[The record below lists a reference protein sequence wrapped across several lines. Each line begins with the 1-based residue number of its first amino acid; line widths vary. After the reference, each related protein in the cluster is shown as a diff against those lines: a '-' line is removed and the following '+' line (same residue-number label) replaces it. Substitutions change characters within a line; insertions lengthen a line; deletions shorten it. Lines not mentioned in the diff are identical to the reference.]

1 MPGPGTSYHQEV
13 ATVATPAIAY
23 PNKESPH
30 VPPSRRLRAAPARGA
45 ACQEGPMRYLMLV
58 RAAPAAG
65 AGNLPSDA
73 QLAALARYHGE
84 LARAGVL
91 LDASGL
97 RCGEHGW
104 RIRCH
109 AGQREVVDGLVGGGE
124 LPVVGYTLIQVRSRE
139 EAMEWAR
146 RCPLPFGPLGEGEIE
161 VRPLLDAA
169 NFAPAATQV
178 QTVSAPGMPHSRG
191 PGA

>member
-1 MPGPGTSYHQEV
+1 
-13 ATVATPAIAY
+13 
-23 PNKESPH
+23 
-30 VPPSRRLRAAPARGA
+30 
-45 ACQEGPMRYLMLV
+45 MRYLMLV
-58 RAAPAAG
+58 KASSPEAG
-65 AGNLPSDA
+65 RLPSDA

-97 RCGEHGW
+97 RCSEHGW

-109 AGQREVVDGLVGGGE
+109 AGQREVVDGPFGGAE

-146 RCPLPFGPLGEGEIE
+146 RCPLPFGPLGDGEIE

-169 NFAPAATQV
+169 NFAPVAAV
-178 QTVSAPGMPHSRG
+178 QTVPASATPRP
-191 PGA
+191 